1 MRNPLESCL
10 SMKKELI
17 INDRGGLCEG
27 VSKYKFRSGQSN
39 IVCVIIVKLI
49 NCTAIKEERSYKF
62 IEMIKYIILLLLII
76 YLYRENKI
84 FKITNYTICSEKI
97 SGDTGFVVLA
107 DLHNHEYGENNRRLI
122 EAIDRENPD
131 FVLIAG
137 DLLVAKPGYSIEVPL
152 RLLEELSKRYKIYYA
167 NGNHEYRLK
176 IYPENYGDMYE
187 RYSKRLADLGVI
199 LLENENA
206 LADYNI
212 RIYGLE
218 IDREYYKRFR
228 KTDMTKEYISS
239 VLKDVNEDEYNI
251 LLAHNP
257 KYFDAYA
264 KWGADL
270 TLSGH
275 IHGGLVSLPFLGGIA
290 SPQIEFFPK
299 YDAGLFEEYEKKM
312 ILSRGLGTHTINIR
326 FNNRAELISVS
337 LKRKAVST
345 K

>member
-1 MRNPLESCL
+1 
-10 SMKKELI
+10 
-17 INDRGGLCEG
+17 
-27 VSKYKFRSGQSN
+27 
-39 IVCVIIVKLI
+39 
-49 NCTAIKEERSYKF
+49 
-62 IEMIKYIILLLLII
+62 MIKYIVLLLLII
-76 YLYRENKI
+76 YLFRENKI
-84 FKITNYTICSEKI
+84 FKVTNYTIFSDKVDRDI
-97 SGDTGFVVLA
+97 TFVVLA
-107 DLHNHEYGENNRRLI
+107 DLHNHEYGENNKRLI

-131 FVLIAG
+131 FVFIAG
-137 DLLVAKPGYSIEVPL
+137 DLLVAKPGLSIEVPL
-152 RLLEELSKRYKIYYA
+152 KLLGELSKRYNVYYG

-187 RYSKRLADLGVI
+187 RYTKELNNLGVI
-199 LLENENA
+199 LLENENI
-206 LADYNI
+206 LIDNNI
-212 RIYGLE
+212 RIYGFE

-299 YDAGLFEEYEKKM
+299 YDAGLFEEYGKKM
-312 ILSRGLGTHTINIR
+312 ILSRGLGTHTINVR

-337 LKRKAVST
+337 LKRKGEST